1 MKDFLDLINNTAL
14 EIDKFLDDNLPNSQG
29 LNLQLFQAMRY
40 SSIDAGKK
48 IRAFLVIESARFLSV
63 INKKKI
69 SQVKYDEL
77 IAVASAIE
85 AIHSYSLIHDDL
97 PAMDNSSK
105 RRGKPS
111 NHIRFD
117 EHTAILAG
125 DALQDD
131 SNNVA
136 VGTNAMT
143 DLQTDNCVA
152 VGLSAGFLEPLEASA
167 LVLVELSAKMISE
180 QLPVTRSSM
189 DIIAKRFNETFLY
202 RWDKIIDFL
211 KLHYIL
217 SKRVDNSF
225 WSENRDPNS
234 IPQSLKDLMALWQHR
249 SPTDNDFTSNNEIFP
264 AASYQYVLYGMG
276 FKSDYSHAPHL
287 LNDWHYANQ
296 QFAQNKKLTVTAIS
310 NLPTNRELLKKVKQ
324 YGFTHL

>member
-14 EIDKFLDDNLPNSQG
+14 EIDKFLDDNLPNGQG

-63 INKKKI
+63 INKEKI
-69 SQVKYDEL
+69 SQVKYNEL

-125 DALQDD
+125 DALQSWAFQIISD
-131 SNNVA
+131 SIYIKN
-136 VGTNAMT
+136 
-143 DLQTDNCVA
+143 
-152 VGLSAGFLEPLEASA
+152 SKKRS
-167 LVLVELSAKMISE
+167 ELSLLLAKAIGPSGMAGGQQADMDSSKMVTLNLDDIEWIQNHKTGALISYCSHAAAIVLDAKIDQRIALINYANYLGLAFQIADDLLDVNGDE
-180 QLPVTRSSM
+180 NLIGKPVLQDIQNKTPNFVTMLGKDNAQKKAIEVSSKA
-189 DIIAKRFNETFLY
+189 IESIKRFDCGIENLVSLAKYTV
-202 RWDKIIDFL
+202 
-211 KLHYIL
+211 
-217 SKRVDNSF
+217 KR
-225 WSENRDPNS
+225 
-234 IPQSLKDLMALWQHR
+234 
-249 SPTDNDFTSNNEIFP
+249 
-264 AASYQYVLYGMG
+264 SY
-276 FKSDYSHAPHL
+276 
-287 LNDWHYANQ
+287 
-296 QFAQNKKLTVTAIS
+296 
-310 NLPTNRELLKKVKQ
+310 
-324 YGFTHL
+324 

>member
-14 EIDKFLDDNLPNSQG
+14 EIDKFLDDNLPNGQG

-63 INKKKI
+63 INKEKI
-69 SQVKYDEL
+69 SQVKYNEL

-125 DALQDD
+125 DALQSWAFQIISD
-131 SNNVA
+131 SIYIKN
-136 VGTNAMT
+136 
-143 DLQTDNCVA
+143 
-152 VGLSAGFLEPLEASA
+152 SKKRS
-167 LVLVELSAKMISE
+167 ELSLLLAKAIGPSGMAGGQQADMDSSKMVTLNLDDIEWIQNHKTGALISYCSHAAAIILDAKIDQRIALINYANYLGLAFQIADDLLDVNGDE
-180 QLPVTRSSM
+180 NLIGKPVLQDIQNKTPNFVTMLGKDNAQKKAIEVSSKA
-189 DIIAKRFNETFLY
+189 IESIKRFDCGIENLVSLAKYTV
-202 RWDKIIDFL
+202 
-211 KLHYIL
+211 
-217 SKRVDNSF
+217 KR
-225 WSENRDPNS
+225 
-234 IPQSLKDLMALWQHR
+234 
-249 SPTDNDFTSNNEIFP
+249 
-264 AASYQYVLYGMG
+264 SY
-276 FKSDYSHAPHL
+276 
-287 LNDWHYANQ
+287 
-296 QFAQNKKLTVTAIS
+296 
-310 NLPTNRELLKKVKQ
+310 
-324 YGFTHL
+324 